1 MIWASYALETPS
13 IPNVK
18 EACSIGLSCPISAS
32 ISTNFAALSSVKFS
46 LKPLISVL
54 RMGISKEA
62 ATMLIRSVFSVAF
75 QKARN
80 KRAERKL
87 SASCLK
93 DNEK

>member
-1 MIWASYALETPS
+1 
-13 IPNVK
+13 
-18 EACSIGLSCPISAS
+18 
-32 ISTNFAALSSVKFS
+32 
-46 LKPLISVL
+46 
-54 RMGISKEA
+54 MGISKEA